1 MTDVNDNINTPKE
14 QQESVNNDS
23 NDAKKEQHGQTDAP
37 NVGDVRDN
45 KDQADANL
53 EDSTVELE
61 RDDISVEHKEFG
73 TAEKEAQKSTGLKWT
88 NNKLIMSAILGILF
102 LLSVL
107 LIYSLFKTTENQ
119 TVSDVNTLK
128 QNTVNHDRYISAM
141 QGVDLSRGTTSEYKA
156 PTPPQIGGF
165 TKSSD
170 ENDKEISEIQ
180 KIDPADKSE
189 MPLIPRHNNLSIPP
203 RADEADIELEKQETA
218 QIRAKKIELF
228 NNAIT
233 SRTQAEFTRHEIETD
248 PKSHLSSE
256 RQKLAYMQ
264 NGGADEIFNQ
274 RMAQLKMNTGSG
286 IESSY
291 NSFATGSNS
300 NGNNRTITDFES
312 RTPDPT
318 KWMLN
323 SQVLRPAQYSILT
336 GTVIPAT
343 LITGINSDLP
353 GQVTAQVSQNVYDTA
368 RGKYLLIPQGSR
380 LIGGYSANVIY
391 GQERILLGW
400 QRIIFPDGRSLDIGN
415 MPGTDQGGYSGVTD
429 EVNNHYLRLFGS
441 SILLSVISA
450 GGAWAA
456 DRTSNSDDSKSF
468 SNELASS
475 SGSQMSQTSS
485 ELIKKNMNIAPTLT
499 VRPGFRINVMVTKDI
514 TVTGSYHDYQY

>member
-1 MTDVNDNINTPKE
+1 MTDANDNINTPKE
-14 QQESVNNDS
+14 YTENERDIQTENSDAQEKDQNTVDEN
-23 NDAKKEQHGQTDAP
+23 KEI
-37 NVGDVRDN
+37 GDV
-45 KDQADANL
+45 
-53 EDSTVELE
+53 
-61 RDDISVEHKEFG
+61 
-73 TAEKEAQKSTGLKWT
+73 EKEARISTGLKWT
-88 NNKLIMSAILGILF
+88 NNKLIMSVILGILF
-102 LLSVL
+102 LLSLL
-107 LIYSLFKTTENQ
+107 LIYSLFTTTENQ
-119 TVSDVNTLK
+119 TVSDVNALK

-156 PTPPQIGGF
+156 PALPKTGGF

-170 ENDKEISEIQ
+170 EDDKQSSEIQ
-180 KIDPADKSE
+180 KIDQTDKSE
-189 MPLIPRHNNLSIPP
+189 MPLVPRHNNLSIPP
-203 RADEADIELEKQETA
+203 RADDADIELEKQETA

-233 SRTQAEFTRHEIETD
+233 SRTQADFTRHEIVTD

-264 NGGADEIFNQ
+264 NGGAEEIFNQ

-291 NSFATGSNS
+291 NAFTSGNS